1 MSGVLSPLLQR
12 ILKSMFRIIIATVLA
27 MILLLLLFQHLLIY
41 HPRPYNFDASA
52 RYPFLV
58 PLPYTTAQGR
68 QDAWY
73 LPPSRLPAQPP
84 RHLWVVFSGNGSLAL
99 DWVGFLDPPPDP
111 TDGFLL
117 IDYPGYGNCQG
128 HPSPATI
135 QASAEAAFAALAESL
150 RTQPGVLE
158 KDLNLLCVS
167 IGCGAGL
174 NFAIRHPVDRI
185 VLLAPFTSLR
195 DMAQRTVGWP
205 LCWVLLHNF
214 DNRARLREL
223 AARPNP
229 PRVLIL
235 HGDADSLVPI
245 AMGRQLASMFPRMIT
260 FEAVPGAGHNTVVS
274 DARPQILSAMRN

>member
-1 MSGVLSPLLQR
+1 
-12 ILKSMFRIIIATVLA
+12 MFRILVASVLA
-27 MILLLLLFQHLLIY
+27 VIFLLLLFQNLLIY
-41 HPRPYNFDASA
+41 HPRPYGFDASA
-52 RYPFLV
+52 RYHFLV

-68 QDAWY
+68 QEAWY
-73 LPPSRLPAQPP
+73 FPPSRLPAQPP

-99 DWVGFLDPPPDP
+99 DWVGFLDPLANQTVVDLFPTVPDP
-111 TDGFLL
+111 RDGFLL

-135 QASAEAAFAALAESL
+135 QASTEAAFTALAESL
-150 RTQPGVLE
+150 HTQPGVLE
-158 KDLNLLCVS
+158 KDLNVLCVS

-174 NFAIRHPVDRI
+174 NFAVRHPVDRI

-245 AMGRQLASMFPRMIT
+245 AMGRQLASMFPGMIM
-260 FEAVPGAGHNTVVS
+260 FHAVPGAGHNTVVS
-274 DARPQILSAMRN
+274 EARSQILSAMRD